1 MTYSVPIYRPQGGA
15 SLRARDD
22 SHLLIETDGDSKTI
36 RLNSR
41 NYAQT
46 SGSSIGFQAKPA
58 QNVAS
63 TGTVTGGEISPRIN
77 SGIACAN
84 IIGLHVD
91 AYLRGT
97 AAGTVS
103 GDVRGLQVELV
114 TDDAGTR
121 TISGNVSAL
130 RIRSAFSATTITGKF
145 VPIRI
150 EVPEAQTNSK
160 TYDAAFEFTG
170 KATGAWNDDPGTE
183 LNNPGGTVKG
193 YIKVLVNG
201 NARYIALYEAGNLA
215 D

>member
-1 MTYSVPIYRPQGGA
+1 MTYSTPIYRPQGGA

-41 NYAQT
+41 DYAQAT
-46 SGSSIGFQAKPA
+46 GSSIGFQAKPA

-63 TGTVTGGEISPRIN
+63 TGSVIGGEVSPRAN
-77 SGIACAN
+77 SGIAVAN
-84 IIGLHVD
+84 VIGLHVN
-91 AYLRGT
+91 AYLKGT
-97 AAGTVS
+97 AAGTIS
-103 GDVRGLQVELV
+103 GDVRGLNVELV

-121 TISGNVSAL
+121 TISGNVSA
-130 RIRSAFSATTITGKF
+130 IRVRAAFSAGTLNGTMA
-145 VPIRI
+145 PIRI
-150 EVPEAQTNSK
+150 EKAEAQTGSQQW
-160 TYDAAFEFTG
+160 DAVLDLPSTNPG
-170 KATGAWNDDPGTE
+170 IWNDDPGTE